1 MAAKA
6 NAVAAPAVVDIA
18 NELRLTSDSFH
29 LHIVAKWSPTNQSRA
44 IRNLLISAAIAK
56 INNNNKEDLSQESV
70 LKTYTDCVHKF
81 QSLAHKFGFCTNL
94 MTNRTKKV
102 CCTGK
107 SLLRIYRN
115 QIRTPLIACAK
126 HVMLY
131 ERETIMTSDEPTRA
145 KRLVEEGIR
154 WWLALQK
161 KMLKQHAP
169 THPTTRIYF
178 LICFRGFAQVSAKA

>member
-1 MAAKA
+1 M
-6 NAVAAPAVVDIA
+6 VDIA

-29 LHIVAKWSPTNQSRA
+29 LHIAKWSPTIATWSPTNQSRA
-44 IRNLLISAAIAK
+44 IRNLLVSVAIAK
-56 INNNNKEDLSQESV
+56 MNNNNEDLSQELV

-81 QSLAHKFGFCTNL
+81 QSLAHKFSFCTKL
-94 MTNRTKKV
+94 MTNRRKKV
-102 CCTGK
+102 CFTGK
-107 SLLRIYRN
+107 SLLRIYRE

-131 ERETIMTSDEPTRA
+131 EREAIMTSGEPTRA

-154 WWLALQK
+154 CWLALQK
-161 KMLKQHAP
+161 KKLKQHAP
-169 THPTTRIYF
+169 TNATTRIYF